1 MIVKGL
7 PMSDLVFWGLVIW
20 FSFLGIALLRQ
31 LNYIRW
37 YVAKINGKQLGLHDY
52 LPQDWRW

>member
-1 MIVKGL
+1 
-7 PMSDLVFWGLVIW
+7 MSDLVFWGLVIW